1 MKKTTEKEFVAPWEK
16 AFDRV
21 LTPLEEFIHRQTT
34 SGVLLMLCAVVA
46 LYVANSQWNEAYHH
60 LLELPFTIGMPGFQ
74 LSKSLHHWINDGLM
88 AMFFFVV
95 GLELK
100 REILVGELAD
110 PKQAVLPIVAAIGGM
125 LVPVFFYIIFNPE
138 GHALNGWG
146 VPMATDIAFALGAL
160 ALLGKRVPKNL
171 LTFLVALAIVD
182 DLGAVLVI
190 ALFYTETINI
200 PALAIAAAM
209 LALLVSLNLGGIRRP
224 LPYILLGVVLW
235 IAMLKSGVHATLA
248 GIFLAFTIP
257 MRPKYDPERFLSQI
271 NGMVDQIKRAYRR
284 EENIV
289 INDEMRSRVRALGE
303 GVQLVQAPAQ
313 ILERKMHLPSAY
325 LVIPIFSLANAGIPI
340 DWSSLGSIV
349 THPVSVGITAG
360 LVLGKL
366 IGIAGFSW
374 VAVRLGLTS
383 LPHGL
388 NFKHIVGVGLMGG
401 IGFTMSI
408 FIAELGFAHHA
419 EDLLM
424 AKTGILLASAL
435 AGVSGFLW
443 LYFTY
448 KKGAE

>member
-1 MKKTTEKEFVAPWEK
+1 MKKTTEKEYVAPWEK

-60 LLELPFTIGMPGFQ
+60 LLELPFTIGVPGFQ

-88 AMFFFVV
+88 AIFFFVV

-110 PKQAVLPIVAAIGGM
+110 PKHAVLPIVAAIGGM
-125 LVPVFFYIIFNPE
+125 LVPVFFYISFNPE
-138 GHALNGWG
+138 GHTLNGWG

-209 LALLVSLNLGGIRRP
+209 LGLLVSLNLGGIRRP
-224 LPYILLGVVLW
+224 LPYILLGIVLW

-257 MRPKYDPERFLSQI
+257 MRPKYDPDRFLSQI
-271 NGMVDQIKRAYRR
+271 NGMVEQIKRAYQR

-349 THPVSVGITAG
+349 THPVSVGIAAG

-388 NFKHIVGVGLMGG
+388 NFKHIIGVALMGG

-424 AKTGILLASAL
+424 AKTGILFASAL

-443 LYFTY
+443 LYFTHE
-448 KKGAE
+448 KSAE

>member
-1 MKKTTEKEFVAPWEK
+1 MKKQPEKEYVAPWEK

-34 SGVLLMLCAVVA
+34 SGVLLMLCAIAA
-46 LYVANSQWNEAYHH
+46 LYIANSQWSDGYHR
-60 LLELPFTIGMPGFQ
+60 LLEMPFTIGLPGLQ
-74 LSKSLHHWINDGLM
+74 LSKSLLHWINDGLM
-88 AMFFFVV
+88 ALFFFVI

-110 PKQAVLPIVAAIGGM
+110 PKQALFPIIAAIGGM
-125 LVPVFFYIIFNPE
+125 LVPVLIYVSINPK
-138 GHALNGWG
+138 GHTLDGWG
-146 VPMATDIAFALGAL
+146 IPMATDIAFALGTL
-160 ALLGKRVPKNL
+160 ALLGNRIPKNL

-182 DLGAVLVI
+182 DLGAVVVI
-190 ALFYTETINI
+190 ALFYTETISI
-200 PALAIAAAM
+200 PALATAIVM
-209 LALLVSLNLGGIRRP
+209 LGVLVALNLGGIRRP
-224 LPYILLGVVLW
+224 LPYMLLGVVLW

-248 GIFLAFTIP
+248 GVFLAFTIP
-257 MRPKYDPERFLSQI
+257 MRPKYDPVRFLSQI
-271 NGMVDQIKRAYRR
+271 NEMIVQIKRAYQH
-284 EENIV
+284 ENNILK
-289 INDEMRSRVRALGE
+289 NDQLRSRVLALGE

-325 LVIPIFSLANAGIPI
+325 LIIPIFALANAGVPI
-340 DWSSLGSIV
+340 DWASFGSIA

-374 VAVRLGLTS
+374 VAVKFGLTT
-383 LPHGL
+383 LPQNL
-388 NFKHIVGVGLMGG
+388 NFNHIVGVGLMGG

-419 EDLLM
+419 EDLLI
-424 AKTGILLASAL
+424 AKTGIILASAL

-443 LYFTY
+443 LYFTS
-448 KKGAE
+448 KKSVE